1 MFIEKDADNVEIG
14 EDFLL
19 IYLDSS
25 KNIPSLKRFVF
36 RIFKNNQVKII
47 IITFPKKTLYPSD

>member
-36 RIFKNNQVKII
+36 RIFIKLIFKI
-47 IITFPKKTLYPSD
+47 LL